1 MTDFCGTCFRTNLAV
16 TLVNA
21 QISATA
27 KYGKVFPHMNDDGAY
42 PTDFSTPKTVE
53 TMRVLDSTWPLP
65 LFPSTPIFQPPNYPS
80 LQSRPPI
87 FLFPPI
93 HSPLSTTNAHLPPPS
108 LEQNRFPT

>member
-1 MTDFCGTCFRTNLAV
+1 MTDFCGICFRTNLAV

-80 LQSRPPI
+80 CNLVLPFS
-87 FLFPPI
+87 F
-93 HSPLSTTNAHLPPPS
+93 SPYPLSLSTTNATYLLPRS
-108 LEQNRFPT
+108 SK